1 MMKKETES
9 ENNEI
14 SESYSFVCCN
24 KCQNL
29 GRLTVATE
37 LDAAV
42 LICWAGCVGV
52 SRTPADCFHMTFF

>member
-42 LICWAGCVGV
+42 LICWAGCDTDKTHKTIIIVY
-52 SRTPADCFHMTFF
+52 